1 MHSVE
6 HSYYH
11 TKSFKCPKKENSR
24 AFLSE
29 QRVQEAH
36 AEEDGT
42 LEEDLRGAPE
52 RLEPYT

>member
-29 QRVQEAH
+29 QRVQEAN

-42 LEEDLRGAPE
+42 LEEDLRGAPDH
-52 RLEPYT
+52 LESDT